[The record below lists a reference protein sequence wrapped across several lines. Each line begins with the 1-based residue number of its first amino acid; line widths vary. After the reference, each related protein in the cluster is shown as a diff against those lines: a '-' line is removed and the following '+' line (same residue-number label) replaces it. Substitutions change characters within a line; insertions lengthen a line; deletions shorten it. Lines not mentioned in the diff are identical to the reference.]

1 VKRNDT
7 SFDEIESLI
16 YRLFA
21 EKQFAMALLA
31 LVMVANLASAQF
43 LLLRAAKTYAQ
54 TVQAPSPSERIDVRC
69 QGGALTDLGG
79 KAIDRAALGSKKVVV
94 HFPAEASACVV
105 QATESGVSELI
116 IGVPS
121 P

>member
-1 VKRNDT
+1 MKRHET

-54 TVQAPSPSERIDVRC
+54 TVPAPSPGDRVDVRC
-69 QGGALTDLGG
+69 EGGALTDLAG
-79 KAIDRAALGSKKVVV
+79 KAVDRAQLGSKKVVV
-94 HFPAEASACVV
+94 HFAPEASACVV
-105 QATESGVSELI
+105 AATESGVSELI
-116 IGVPS
+116 IGVPR
-121 P
+121 

>member
-1 VKRNDT
+1 MRREDT

-43 LLLRAAKTYAQ
+43 LLLRAARTYAQ
-54 TVQAPSPSERIDVRC
+54 TVPAPSPSARIDVKC
-69 QGGALTDLGG
+69 EGGALKGLDGG
-79 KAIDRAALGSKKVVV
+79 PVDRAALGSKKVVV
-94 HFPAEASACVV
+94 HFPAETSQCVV
-105 QATESGVSELI
+105 DATQAGVSELI
-116 IGVPS
+116 IGVPK
-121 P
+121 